1 MAKDGFQSIIKIP
14 LANPANLTEYAMP
27 TGYNCCEGSSYVGG
41 KVYIAS
47 QRYYTSSITDN
58 VLIIGEDGVVRVGP
72 SVGPGWRGNAE
83 LPHYQSGVWLMS
95 AGTAEPK
102 IVGKVLTPYCATKA
116 NLAEPTEKTASIEM
130 IIQYQI
136 TQV

>member
-1 MAKDGFQSIIKIP
+1 MAKYGFESIIKIP

-27 TGYNCCEGSSYVGG
+27 TGYNCCQGSSFVGG
-41 KVYIAS
+41 KIYIAS
-47 QRYYTSSITDN
+47 EKNYTSVTVDHM
-58 VLIIGEDGVVRVGP
+58 LILGEDGIVRVGP
-72 SVGPGWRGNAE
+72 VVDHWRGAAE
-83 LPHYQSGVWLMS
+83 LPHYQSGVWAMS
-95 AGTAEPK
+95 AGSGEPK
-102 IVGKVLTPYCATKA
+102 IVGKILTPYCATKA